1 MESEHFKNSHAI
13 FFYNCREGLLARS
26 PTAESL
32 LCFLPL
38 RALSPSL
45 PLQLSKRIDR
55 SVRTQSKHTTHL
67 GEVCVGGKEGVGG
80 GVAEGRKKGDFR
92 KLKVGKSSS
101 ESREVFFALLAFFFF
116 SSPHSS
122 STHSFHF
129 FFFSLSPFFSL
140 FRSKKKHLFS
150 AKRNEPR
157 GPGPL
162 REARGRAQ
170 GPGRAGPGEGVR
182 AEQAGAQDGG
192 QGRFWFWFWFVFFFE
207 NERSL
212 MTTCSC
218 RPHLCPLKGFFF
230 ASITSQAYLTS
241 C

>member
-101 ESREVFFALLAFFFF
+101 ESREVFFALLAFFFLF
-116 SSPHSS
+116 FATLLFHSL
-122 STHSFHF
+122 
-129 FFFSLSPFFSL
+129 FSLLLLLSL
-140 FRSKKKHLFS
+140 SFLLSF
-150 AKRNEPR
+150 
-157 GPGPL
+157 PL
-162 REARGRAQ
+162 QEK
-170 GPGRAGPGEGVR
+170 
-182 AEQAGAQDGG
+182 
-192 QGRFWFWFWFVFFFE
+192 
-207 NERSL
+207 
-212 MTTCSC
+212 T
-218 RPHLCPLKGFFF
+218 PLLRK
-230 ASITSQAYLTS
+230 TK
-241 C
+241 